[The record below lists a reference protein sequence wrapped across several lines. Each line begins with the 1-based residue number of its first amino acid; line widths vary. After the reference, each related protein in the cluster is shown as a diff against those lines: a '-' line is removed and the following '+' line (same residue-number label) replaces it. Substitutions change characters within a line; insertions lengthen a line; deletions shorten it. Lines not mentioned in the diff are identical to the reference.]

1 MYLPSRLP
9 ANRGPFF
16 LEKPVN
22 ELIPITTA
30 SISGTEVNAVDA
42 RILHSF
48 LGVKSNF
55 RDWIRNRIEDF
66 GFVENQDFVGFAKN
80 LAKPN
85 GGRPTAEYVLSLNMA
100 KELSMVERTEK
111 GKQAR
116 LYFIDCERR
125 AKEAAAT
132 PKIPQTFSEALR
144 LAADLEDQKN
154 ALAAQIKEDAPKI
167 EFAERISHGKD
178 SMTFREAA
186 KVLGIGEHRLLD
198 FLRVKQWIFAR
209 GTQPYAD
216 KVKSGYLSFRYHPI
230 THKDGTVDECP
241 YSRILPRSLYAL
253 YRLLLKEGMI
263 ERN

>member
-1 MYLPSRLP
+1 M
-9 ANRGPFF
+9 
-16 LEKPVN
+16 N

-30 SISGTEVNAVDA
+30 SIGGTEVNAVDA

-154 ALAAQIKEDAPKI
+154 ALAA
-167 EFAERISHGKD
+167 
-178 SMTFREAA
+178 
-186 KVLGIGEHRLLD
+186 
-198 FLRVKQWIFAR
+198 
-209 GTQPYAD
+209 
-216 KVKSGYLSFRYHPI
+216 
-230 THKDGTVDECP
+230 
-241 YSRILPRSLYAL
+241 
-253 YRLLLKEGMI
+253 
-263 ERN
+263 